1 MGKVIYV
8 AKDKE
13 LNDYFQDL
21 AEKAG
26 VEYESITEL
35 KNAYEYIMT
44 DETKQAIGD
53 YIRKRDG
60 ITA

>member
-1 MGKVIYV
+1 MGKVMYV

-13 LNDYFQDL
+13 LNDYIQDL
-21 AEKAG
+21 AVKAG
-26 VEYESITEL
+26 VEYISITEL
-35 KNAYEYIMT
+35 RNAYEYVMT
-44 DETKQAIGD
+44 DETKKAIGD

>member
-1 MGKVIYV
+1 MKVAYV

-21 AEKAG
+21 AKKAG

-35 KNAYEYIMT
+35 SNAYKYVMT
-44 DETKQAIGD
+44 DETKEAIGD
-53 YIRKRDG
+53 YIRKREG